1 MSNYSNCC
9 NSELTTDN
17 CCCECGSPHQ
27 ERIYRHK
34 EIEDSLELVMDIMG
48 GWIEDAYDDTSD
60 VEKACEVLSGF
71 VNQRMG
77 IAKLK

>member
-1 MSNYSNCC
+1 MAKAN
-9 NSELTTDN
+9 
-17 CCCECGSPHQ
+17 Q

-34 EIEDSLELVMDIMG
+34 EIEDSLELVMEIMG

-71 VNQRMG
+71 VSSRVKPLSE
-77 IAKLK
+77 AEL